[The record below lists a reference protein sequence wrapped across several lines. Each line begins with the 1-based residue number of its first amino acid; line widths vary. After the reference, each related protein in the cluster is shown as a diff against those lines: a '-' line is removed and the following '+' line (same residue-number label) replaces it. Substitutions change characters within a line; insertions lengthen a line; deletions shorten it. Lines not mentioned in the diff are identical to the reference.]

1 MFEYRQVIVQM
12 RLGASDR
19 AIAARKLVSRT
30 KAHHIRRIAQEQGWL
45 DPQQSLPNDDQL
57 QMVLANTVRPLK
69 SSTTSLV
76 APYQDQI
83 EAWFHQGIQA
93 TTMHQ
98 ALVRKYQFPG
108 SYFSVQRAVKKLKA
122 LHAHQQAST
131 ILTFTPG
138 EAAQIDF
145 GAGPLITD
153 VLSGEQI
160 KTWIFAMTLCWS
172 RHLYAEIVTH
182 QTVETWLRCH
192 RHAFEFF
199 NGVCSGLIIDNAKC
213 AITRACYYDPVVQRA
228 YAEYAESYGFMISAC
243 PPREPKKK
251 GRIESAIKYLKK
263 NFCPLRNFRHVA
275 DANEQL
281 RAWLLETAGNRVHGS
296 THEKP
301 LTRFL
306 ETERYLLKPLP
317 DVAPEPATWA
327 KVKVHGDCHVQ
338 FQKCRYSVPYSLI
351 RQTVWLRATPSL
363 VTVYQAQKEVAAHP
377 RLFVAGQR
385 HTLDDHLPP
394 NALAY
399 KMRDP
404 QWCVKKATI
413 IGIYCQRVIEQLFAD
428 TVLDQLRAA
437 QGIIKLSEKYSAK
450 RLNLACQRALR
461 FGTVNYH
468 SIKNILSRGLDYE
481 PLSDEYAFDSLSDT
495 YQGHGQYCRDIKRI
509 IQ

>member
-1 MFEYRQVIVQM
+1 MSNRSIEMFEYRQVIVQM

-199 NGVCSGLIIDNAKC
+199 NQQGMLINWQEFSRLKNFQQIFTLA
-213 AITRACYYDPVVQRA
+213 
-228 YAEYAESYGFMISAC
+228 MIS
-243 PPREPKKK
+243 PF
-251 GRIESAIKYLKK
+251 S
-263 NFCPLRNFRHVA
+263 VA
-275 DANEQL
+275 EKQK
-281 RAWLLETAGNRVHGS
+281 LLECPN
-296 THEKP
+296 
-301 LTRFL
+301 LN
-306 ETERYLLKPLP
+306 
-317 DVAPEPATWA
+317 
-327 KVKVHGDCHVQ
+327 
-338 FQKCRYSVPYSLI
+338 
-351 RQTVWLRATPSL
+351 
-363 VTVYQAQKEVAAHP
+363 EVA
-377 RLFVAGQR
+377 
-385 HTLDDHLPP
+385 
-394 NALAY
+394 
-399 KMRDP
+399 
-404 QWCVKKATI
+404 
-413 IGIYCQRVIEQLFAD
+413 E
-428 TVLDQLRAA
+428 VLHEM
-437 QGIIKLSEKYSAK
+437 I
-450 RLNLACQRALR
+450 R
-461 FGTVNYH
+461 FGFYESQNDKN
-468 SIKNILSRGLDYE
+468 SI
-481 PLSDEYAFDSLSDT
+481 
-495 YQGHGQYCRDIKRI
+495 Q
-509 IQ
+509 